1 MSPQPGLLGTPAVSP
16 MYTVGMAPM
25 MGMNMNMGLGMMGM
39 GMTPMPPLPPA
50 PPMSMMVPAPLGPPP
65 PKFDMKSDGSQV
77 TTVYV
82 GKIAPGVEDDFIRK
96 FTGGSSTLH
105 CLILTER
112 SNVVLFPR
120 GGVLPTQP
128 LGSLKDL
135 VLCDYTNPN
144 GVITALKL
152 LNGLEVNGSALL
164 VRCAQIVIIL
174 IHPG

>member
-1 MSPQPGLLGTPAVSP
+1 MYPGAAAMMQQQRTAIPIPAPGMPSPATAPNVIVKAPVLSNIALANMSPQPGLLGTPAVSP

-82 GKIAPGVEDDFIRK
+82 GKIAPGVEDDFIR
-96 FTGGSSTLH
+96 
-105 CLILTER
+105 
-112 SNVVLFPR
+112 
-120 GGVLPTQP
+120 
-128 LGSLKDL
+128 SL
-135 VLCDYTNPN
+135 
-144 GVITALKL
+144 
-152 LNGLEVNGSALL
+152 LEVLARFT
-164 VRCAQIVIIL
+164 V
-174 IHPG
+174 